1 MGLSSDPN
9 AKAAQLA
16 NLRPVSRDPAMA
28 SMMGKL
34 HGFAS
39 GKHKQ
44 CEAIWPSGDRCKMP
58 AAYGTPKCVRHGARK
73 YAGTPS
79 GTRTSVAYGSAIKQ
93 LSALNAAGLIDPDLE
108 RHPAWDVG
116 KNYPR
121 KLALVEAWNAM
132 QNGDPA
138 PWRNLIQT

>member
-39 GKHKQ
+39 GKAKR
-44 CEAIWPSGDRCKMP
+44 CEAITRKGEPCKHP
-58 AAYGTPKCVRHGARK
+58 AAYGTPKCRKHGAKR
-73 YAGTPS
+73 YAKAPKATAGN
-79 GTRTSVAYGSAIKQ
+79 VAWSSALKQ
-93 LSALNAAGLIDPDLE
+93 LSALNAAGLVDPELV
-108 RHPAWDVG
+108 RHPAWNVG
-116 KNYPR
+116 KNFPR

-138 PWRNLIQT
+138 PWRRLIQS